1 MKFKLIIVLVND
13 DQTESIVTA
22 ARENGATGCTVLTN
36 ARGEGLKKAK
46 TFLGLDLSGARD
58 MILTLVEE
66 HMSRTILETIAEVG
80 AFEEKPGTGIAFMLD
95 IEDAVGLSSQI
106 GTISS
111 EYKDEL

>member
-13 DQTESIVTA
+13 DQTDKIVAA
-22 ARENGATGCTVLTN
+22 AREGGATGCTVLTN

-66 HMSRTILETIAEVG
+66 HMSRKILELIAVVG
-80 AFEEKPGTGIAFMLD
+80 DFDSKPGTGIAFMLD
-95 IEDAVGLSSQI
+95 IEDAVGLTSQI
-106 GTISS
+106 GTITS
-111 EYKDEL
+111 EFQDEL